1 MSAMKKIIAV
11 MMILAAFFTI
21 SPAACAFDLGDVV
34 KTVAI
39 GYAGGYVVTKL
50 APQLNDFINTITLQ
64 NGVKYQGY
72 TKVVPI
78 VSLGDGA
85 KVGAAQVGA
94 TTKSALDATKAV
106 AMLEGKFQSIEA
118 KALIPI
124 NSTNPLKGVKRV
136 AGVGVT
142 AIIDV
147 QL

>member
-1 MSAMKKIIAV
+1 MKKYISMLLII
-11 MMILAAFFTI
+11 AAFFTI
-21 SPAACAFDLGDVV
+21 APSAGAFDLGDVV
-34 KTVAI
+34 KTVAVGAVG
-39 GYAGGYVVTKL
+39 GYAVSKL
-50 APQLNDFINTITLQ
+50 GPQLNDFINTITFQ

-94 TTKSALDATKAV
+94 TTKAALDATKAV
-106 AMLEGKFQSIEA
+106 AQLEGNFSSIHA
-118 KALIPI
+118 TALIPI
-124 NSTNPLKGVKRV
+124 NSTNPLNGVKRV

-147 QL
+147 KL

>member
-1 MSAMKKIIAV
+1 MKKFKKF
-11 MMILAAFFTI
+11 AAIFMVGATLFTI
-21 SPAACAFDLGDVV
+21 TPAAGAFDLGDVV
-34 KTVAI
+34 KTVAV
-39 GYAGGYVVTKL
+39 GYAGGFVVSKL
-50 APQLNDFINTITLQ
+50 APQLNSFINTITLQ
-64 NGVKYQGY
+64 NGVNYKGF

-85 KVGAAQVGA
+85 KVGAAQVGS
-94 TTKSALDATKAV
+94 TTQSALDATKAV
-106 AMLEGKFQSIEA
+106 AMLEGKFNSIEA

-124 NSTNPLKGVKRV
+124 NSTNPLNGVKRV

>member
-1 MSAMKKIIAV
+1 MMKKYVSVI
-11 MMILAAFFTI
+11 MIVAALFTL
-21 SPAACAFDLGDVV
+21 SPSACAFDLGDVV
-34 KTVAI
+34 KTVAV
-39 GYAGGYVVTKL
+39 GYAGGFVVSKL
-50 APQLNDFINTITLQ
+50 APQLNDFINTLTLQ
-64 NGVKYQGY
+64 NGVNYKGY

-94 TTKSALDATKAV
+94 TTQSALDATKAV
-106 AMLEGKFQSIEA
+106 AMLEGKFQSVEA